1 MPTNSSVG
9 VGEFVDDFGDKT
21 KVGSG
26 DVESDDC
33 PPHELV
39 YSSKEGRRVRW
50 KLDTILLPL
59 MAFTY
64 ILNYIDKV
72 SLSEASIFGIK
83 DDLHLVGQQYSWS
96 SSIFYLGYLVWQ
108 YPSSLLMQKLPIGR
122 YFGVM
127 IFLWGLTATTTA
139 FTTSFATL
147 CVNRVFLGVFETC
160 MSPILTILIS
170 QYWTRDEQP
179 LRTSLW
185 WSASAVGAFIADA
198 ITYGVSGKDHSG
210 SKYAI
215 WQIIYL
221 VFGPLTLLWGMIIF
235 FGVPSSP
242 VSAWFLNKRERKIAT
257 ARVMENH
264 TSIKNTEYKFYQV
277 KECLTDPQPW
287 ILALHAFLQCLQGGG
302 LTSFSKIVL
311 TETLGYTSRQATLM
325 SMPSNTIHLV
335 SVVFAGWFCSRFRNT
350 RCYVMISTNIIV
362 LIGAVL
368 VGNLPESNQQGRLA
382 AFYILYVNTVPF
394 GLGMSMISSNIA
406 GFTKKST
413 ASVMMFLGYCLGQF
427 TGPQFFIETE
437 APRYHTAFRGF
448 YSSVS
453 AMIILELVLLAQSG
467 RREKKRK
474 ASGDA
479 NTSQEQSPPQLSQQ
493 TDALSPAD
501 DSRLLEASSLSLLD
515 TTTMPW
521 MDGIFDSY
529 LGPQWDLTPDS
540 AVLWSTTTDPIT
552 INDFPDQ
559 TPSMDANSSTQ
570 IFAEFNMPAS
580 DQQGLP
586 SSSPSAVSD
595 HVLAQHYTQNLT
607 TKYTSKEQ
615 GWNHHTYFFNR
626 FNSSHP
632 FVISSLYAWTAAHL
646 FCNGTVDSEANAME
660 HYEKSLA
667 SLGDQ
672 LGVDLLS
679 ANATDDAS
687 QNWFALLAQG
697 DDMDAVSVTLYFLA
711 WTDLIL
717 SRRVALRRMLNLEA
731 LLLERRGHDQS
742 HSVYVRMAVWFC
754 FLDAR
759 AILFCRGNDRI
770 IQSMGDDSGLVRAVE
785 KSHDF
790 LQKEYKLLYPKKE
803 RRWDEAHLPLSGST
817 SDDGCEA
824 DVRASLDNIKQD
836 LDTISEAK
844 AAESKVL
851 SIYLTT
857 SALFHTVEI
866 YASRIYRPHERMYAE
881 SQHAES
887 IITITR
893 RFYQKLKRPRT
904 EAPPTKIWPVPLIM
918 AAIEAKDPIYRDWTL
933 QQIRD
938 YSRTGKHFA
947 NACAFVEK
955 VHAAEEVTSSRTDLG
970 RIAEDMGDDF
980 VL

>member
-1 MPTNSSVG
+1 MSPCNTCARRKLSCDTLKPRCSPCRRSHV
-9 VGEFVDDFGDKT
+9 K
-21 KVGSG
+21 
-26 DVESDDC
+26 C
-33 PPHELV
+33 V
-39 YSSKEGRRVRW
+39 Y
-50 KLDTILLPL
+50 D
-59 MAFTY
+59 
-64 ILNYIDKV
+64 
-72 SLSEASIFGIK
+72 
-83 DDLHLVGQQYSWS
+83 
-96 SSIFYLGYLVWQ
+96 
-108 YPSSLLMQKLPIGR
+108 PSTQ
-122 YFGVM
+122 
-127 IFLWGLTATTTA
+127 
-139 FTTSFATL
+139 
-147 CVNRVFLGVFETC
+147 VFEF
-160 MSPILTILIS
+160 
-170 QYWTRDEQP
+170 RDE
-179 LRTSLW
+179 T
-185 WSASAVGAFIADA
+185 
-198 ITYGVSGKDHSG
+198 
-210 SKYAI
+210 
-215 WQIIYL
+215 
-221 VFGPLTLLWGMIIF
+221 
-235 FGVPSSP
+235 
-242 VSAWFLNKRERKIAT
+242 
-257 ARVMENH
+257 EN
-264 TSIKNTEYKFYQV
+264 I
-277 KECLTDPQPW
+277 
-287 ILALHAFLQCLQGGG
+287 
-302 LTSFSKIVL
+302 
-311 TETLGYTSRQATLM
+311 R
-325 SMPSNTIHLV
+325 
-335 SVVFAGWFCSRFRNT
+335 
-350 RCYVMISTNIIV
+350 
-362 LIGAVL
+362 
-368 VGNLPESNQQGRLA
+368 
-382 AFYILYVNTVPF
+382 
-394 GLGMSMISSNIA
+394 
-406 GFTKKST
+406 
-413 ASVMMFLGYCLGQF
+413 
-427 TGPQFFIETE
+427 
-437 APRYHTAFRGF
+437 
-448 YSSVS
+448 
-453 AMIILELVLLAQSG
+453 AQSG

-540 AVLWSTTTDPIT
+540 TVLWSTTTDPIT

-570 IFAEFNMPAS
+570 VFAEFNMPAS

-646 FCNGTVDSEANAME
+646 FCNGTVDSDANAME

-667 SLGDQ
+667 GLGDQ

-803 RRWDEAHLPLSGST
+803 RRWDEAHLPLYVATCRLIALLGKISRSGST

-824 DVRASLDNIKQD
+824 DVRASLDNIKQV
-836 LDTISEAK
+836 SEKRCERFA
-844 AAESKVL
+844 
-851 SIYLTT
+851 SI
-857 SALFHTVEI
+857 
-866 YASRIYRPHERMYAE
+866 
-881 SQHAES
+881 
-887 IITITR
+887 
-893 RFYQKLKRPRT
+893 
-904 EAPPTKIWPVPLIM
+904 
-918 AAIEAKDPIYRDWTL
+918 
-933 QQIRD
+933 
-938 YSRTGKHFA
+938 G
-947 NACAFVEK
+947 
-955 VHAAEEVTSSRTDLG
+955 
-970 RIAEDMGDDF
+970 
-980 VL
+980 